1 MEKTPADI
9 IILYK
14 CTKNH
19 DHILYYS
26 WDIVRDGCNCYFSFW
41 AIFALLH
48 APPPSAPP
56 VTAWKI
62 KIKKK
67 KKNRKKKQ
75 QLEVSFSQVYQK
87 SWWHAVL
94 FLRYGAWH
102 MSLFLIL
109 GYFLPFYPL
118 KFPKNQKNS
127 WRYQHFT
134 HVYQRWWLDDVWFL
148 GYGIQQTDAWTDGQK
163 KWHIEVAAPP
173 KKISISNRVQLSL
186 GSKKKRQL

>member
-1 MEKTPADI
+1 
-9 IILYK
+9 
-14 CTKNH
+14 
-19 DHILYYS
+19 
-26 WDIVRDGCNCYFSFW
+26 
-41 AIFALLH
+41 
-48 APPPSAPP
+48 
-56 VTAWKI
+56 
-62 KIKKK
+62 
-67 KKNRKKKQ
+67 
-75 QLEVSFSQVYQK
+75 
-87 SWWHAVL
+87 
-94 FLRYGAWH
+94 

-109 GYFLPFYPL
+109 GYFLPFYPS

-186 GSKKKRQL
+186 GSKKKKKHNCKPNYLIQTLVYRSNIYHFKIYQRRNWKNNSSTLHLEVWKRYFRHRYSIKLSLTQASLFVKKDLK